1 MEGDRPSKRND
12 FATNNLR
19 NQNTYGKSNIS
30 DDKINNLN
38 SIRKRERVNS
48 VVILVV
54 CVFALFFGYYQ
65 LASNINNPFSFLV
78 KGNSALST
86 ETDPQQ
92 EAINA
97 LKAQD
102 TDSDGLS
109 DYDESY
115 VYNTSPYLTD
125 SDGDGINDGQEVKQG
140 TDPNCPEGKTCF
152 GNGSSVSTSSAGT
165 VPTFQA
171 SPPTQSTPQINISDI
186 RKILVQSGLTQA
198 EVDAMTDQD
207 ILNGYQEVL
216 SENPDLASQITS
228 NGVSVPTAVSTST
241 GSKTLDTSGLN
252 ISSIDDLKNLTGA
265 QIKELM
271 IKNGAPKTLLDS
283 ISDDE
288 LKQMFIDKLNSTATS
303 TVK

>member
-65 LASNINNPFSFLV
+65 LASSINNPFSFLV

-92 EAINA
+92 ETINA
-97 LKAQD
+97 LKSQD

-198 EVDAMTDQD
+198 DVDAMTDQD